1 MRKLLLSLTALLF
14 FAVTLLA
21 QKTITGRITDDKGNP
36 VPNASVVVRGTT
48 SGTTTKADGTFS
60 LTAPPS
66 ATDLVITSVGFEPST
81 VSIQDRSL
89 INLSLRSVSSELANV
104 VVTGYNN
111 VKKSQFAGAATKVT
125 GDKINYVP
133 NASFDQILQGKAPGV
148 LVTVGSGQPG
158 ASARV
163 QIRGASSITGDN
175 SPLYVVDGMPIENA
189 VFQSLNPND
198 FESVDILR
206 DAVSTAQYGNRGSNG
221 VIVVTTKR
229 GKAGKMTLTYNGQFG
244 ITQPGQENF
253 DMMNST
259 ELLQFQE
266 NLGKQVT
273 NALPGWA
280 LSRNNPANAALP
292 AATLAQYDKTLDSLR
307 GINVDWRD
315 IFLRSGSF
323 HSHDV
328 NLSGGTA
335 ASRYFVS
342 AGIYDEDG
350 IGLRS
355 DLKRYT
361 FRANLDSKTDK
372 VTFNF
377 NSSVGYTKRNFIE
390 SEGGIFLANPF
401 AAAYLGL
408 PYQNLFNPNGT
419 VATGGGN
426 TGANA
431 YDRIFTTTQFND
443 QVKVLGST
451 NVTYDITKNFYI
463 GGFAG
468 MDYRQTV
475 SERSV
480 YPNTYAAN
488 NSDFPTGPN
497 PPDVPTGGGS
507 YNNGLTSFM
516 QYVVRAITGYRKV
529 FAEKHDLDIQLLSE
543 YTREKVKGFAY
554 TGYGITPKLLNTP
567 AGITPGTVGNALI
580 PTVGGNKSG
589 RSLYAAMAVVKYTFD
604 EKYTLN
610 ASFRRD
616 ASSQLPEANRWQNFY
631 AAGISWNVL
640 REEFAGNWS
649 FINDLKLRAS
659 YGTAANADGF
669 PFGNFGYLAQ
679 YDAGSYAGNITIV
692 PTNAGNPALK
702 WEKIATA
709 NLGIDFGLIRNRLTG
724 SVDVYNK
731 RGTDGI
737 VTQTLPAESGFGSQ
751 DVNAATTQ
759 NRGIEVLLNGDIIK
773 TRDIS
778 WSIGGN
784 FAYNKNKVVDLGQVK
799 EFPQGTEIVRV
810 GLPLG
815 SHFANKWGGVDA
827 ATGQPL
833 YYTKDGKLTNV
844 FSDDDAV
851 AEFGTFNAPWIG
863 GFNSTLQ
870 VKGLSINAQFTFQE
884 GFSRFNNQDFFQL
897 NHAFATQGFNLRK
910 EMLTMWSKP
919 GDVTNI
925 QSPLYQ
931 RQFSS
936 KDIQDA
942 SYLRL
947 RTVTMAY
954 ELPPS
959 ILDRLKVVSS
969 MRIYVQGQNLAT
981 WTNWTGFDPEDD
993 NNIASY
999 EYPTPRTYTLGI
1011 NVSFK

>member
-1 MRKLLLSLTALLF
+1 MRKLLLSLTAFLF
-14 FAVTLLA
+14 LTGTLLA
-21 QKTITGRITDDKGNP
+21 QKTITGRITDPSGNP
-36 VPNASVVVRGTT
+36 VPNASIQVRGTT
-48 SGTTTKADGTFS
+48 TGTTSKADGTFS
-60 LTAPPS
+60 LTAPAT
-66 ATDLVITSVGFEPST
+66 ATDLVISSVGFEPTT
-81 VSIQDRSL
+81 VAIQGP
-89 INLSLRSVSSELANV
+89 IVNVSLRTAANELASV
-104 VVTGYNN
+104 VVTGYSRL
-111 VKKSQFAGAATKVT
+111 KKSEFAGASTKVS
-125 GDKINYVP
+125 GDKINFVP

-158 ASARV
+158 AAARV

-189 VFQSLNPND
+189 LFQSLNPND

-221 VIVVTTKR
+221 VIVVTTKK
-229 GKAGKMTLTYNGQFG
+229 GKAGKMIMTYNGQFG
-244 ITQPGQENF
+244 ITQAGQQQF
-253 DMMNST
+253 DMMTST
-259 ELLQFQE
+259 QLLQFQE
-266 NLGKQVT
+266 MLGKQVP
-273 NALPGWA
+273 NSLPGWVY
-280 LSRNNPANAALP
+280 SRNNPSNAGLP

-307 GINVDWRD
+307 NINTDWRD
-315 IFLRSGSF
+315 VFLRSGKFS
-323 HSHDV
+323 SHDV
-328 NLSGGTA
+328 NLSGGTG

-342 AGIYDEDG
+342 AGYYDEDG

-361 FRANLDSKTDK
+361 FRGNLDSKTDK

-377 NSSVGYTKRNFIE
+377 NSSVGYTKRDFIE

-419 VATGGGN
+419 VATGSGR

-431 YDRIFTTTQFND
+431 YDRIFTTTSFND

-451 NVTYDITKNFYI
+451 SLTYDITKSFYI

-468 MDYRQTV
+468 MDYRQTI

-488 NSDFPTGPN
+488 NAGFPTGPASGST
-497 PPDVPTGGGS
+497 VGGGS

-516 QYVVRAITGYRKV
+516 QYIVRAIGGYRNV
-529 FAEKHDLDIQLLSE
+529 FAEKHDVDIQLISE
-543 YTREKVKGFAY
+543 YTREKNKGFAY
-554 TGYGITPKLLNTP
+554 TGYGINPKLLNTP
-567 AGITPGTVGNALI
+567 VGITPGTVGNALI
-580 PTVGGNKSG
+580 PAVGGNKTG
-589 RSLYAAMAVVKYTFD
+589 RSLYAAMAIAKYTFD
-604 EKYTLN
+604 GKYTLN

-631 AAGISWNVL
+631 AAGLSWNVL
-640 REEFAGNWS
+640 KEEFAGNWRT
-649 FINDLKLRAS
+649 FNDLRIRAS

-679 YDAGSYAGNITIV
+679 YGGGSYAGNITIV
-692 PTNAGNPALK
+692 PANAGNEALK
-702 WEKIATA
+702 WEKIATL
-709 NLGIDFGLIRNRLTG
+709 NLGVDFGILRNRITG

-737 VTQTLPAESGFGSQ
+737 VTQTLPAESGFVTQ

-759 NRGIEVLLNGDIIK
+759 NRGIEVLLNGDIIRTK
-773 TRDIS
+773 DII
-778 WSIGGN
+778 WSVGGN
-784 FAYNKNKVVDLGQVK
+784 FAYNKNKVTDLGQVK
-799 EFPQGTEIVRV
+799 EFEQGTEIVKV

-815 SHFANKWGGVDA
+815 SHFAVKWGGVDA

-844 FSDDDAV
+844 FSDGDAV
-851 AEFGTFNAPWIG
+851 PDFGTFNAPWIG
-863 GFNSTLQ
+863 GFNSNLM
-870 VKGLSINAQFTFQE
+870 VKGLSINAQFTFQQ

-897 NHAFATQGFNLRK
+897 NHAFAVQQFNMRK

-925 QSPLYQ
+925 QAPIYQ

-947 RTVTMAY
+947 RTVTLGY
-954 ELPPS
+954 DLPPNV
-959 ILDRLKVVSS
+959 IDRLRIVGS
-969 MRIYVQGQNLAT
+969 MRIYMQGQNLAT
-981 WTNWTGFDPEDD
+981 WTKWTGFDPEDD

-999 EYPTPRTYTLGI
+999 EYPTPRTYTVGI